1 MDKKSLDKSQKISYN
16 KGRMSLWERKAEL
29 LLMKYIAILGFG
41 VVGGGV
47 YDVLK
52 DNPGVEIKHILDLR
66 TFPGHPL
73 ADRVTTDL
81 DKILTDTDVEV
92 VVETLGGV
100 ELAYKFSKQ
109 AILAGK
115 SVVTSNKAVVDAH
128 GKELEELALE
138 KGVSYLYEASVGGGI
153 PIIRPLRDCFTADR
167 ITKITGILNGTTNYI
182 LTRMADTGCSME
194 EALKEAQA
202 LGYAEQDPTADVEG
216 YDTARK
222 ICILAGLAFGVTV
235 PYTAIPHLEGIRGV
249 TKEDIACAKEAG
261 YSIKLLGKAEKVGD
275 RVRLIVAPCL
285 VPADSMLAAVRMVF
299 NAISV
304 TADAVGE
311 VVFYGQ
317 GAGSLPTASAVACD
331 ILEALSRKPL
341 PSPRP
346 ACEDGFVVK
355 DLSDERTVTLA
366 NGKTY
371 FAI

>member
-1 MDKKSLDKSQKISYN
+1 M
-16 KGRMSLWERKAEL
+16 R
-29 LLMKYIAILGFG
+29 YIAILGFG

-52 DNPGVEIKHILDLR
+52 DKEDVEIKHILDLR
-66 TFPGHPL
+66 AFPGHPL

-81 DKILTDTDVEV
+81 DKILADADVEV

-100 ELAYKFSKQ
+100 ELAYKFSRQ

-153 PIIRPLRDCFTADR
+153 PIIRPLRDCFTADK

-194 EALKEAQA
+194 DALKEAQA

-249 TKEDIACAKEAG
+249 TKEDMALAREAG
-261 YSIKLLGKAEKVGD
+261 YSIKLLGSAELAQGKL
-275 RVRLIVAPCL
+275 RLTVAPHL
-285 VPADSMLAAVRMVF
+285 VPADSMLSSVRGVF
-299 NAISV
+299 NAVSV
-304 TADAVGE
+304 TGDAVGE
-311 VVFYGQ
+311 VIFYGQ

-331 ILEALSRKPL
+331 ILEALYRKPL

-346 ACEDGFVVK
+346 DCEEGFVAQ
-355 DLSDERTVTLA
+355 DLSDKGTVTLA

-371 FAI
+371 FAV

>member
-1 MDKKSLDKSQKISYN
+1 M
-16 KGRMSLWERKAEL
+16 
-29 LLMKYIAILGFG
+29 LMRYIAILGFG
-41 VVGGGV
+41 VVGSGV

-52 DNPGVEIKHILDLR
+52 AGGDVEIKHILDLR
-66 TFPGHPL
+66 QFPGHPL
-73 ADRVTTDL
+73 EDRVTTDL
-81 DKILTDTDVEV
+81 DVILQDKDVEV

-100 ELAYKFSKQ
+100 DIAYKFSKQ

-138 KGVSYLYEASVGGGI
+138 QGVSYLYEASVGGGI
-153 PIIRPLRDCFTADR
+153 PIIRPLRDCFAADR
-167 ITKITGILNGTTNYI
+167 ITKISGILNGTTNYI

-194 EALKEAQA
+194 DALKEAQQ

-222 ICILAGLAFGVTV
+222 ICILAGLAFGVTI

-249 TKEDIACAKEAG
+249 TKEDIALARDAG
-261 YSIKLLGKAEKVGD
+261 YSIKLLGTAERVGQQ
-275 RVRLIVAPCL
+275 VQLAVAPYL
-285 VPADSMLAAVRMVF
+285 VPLDSMLSSVRGVF

-311 VVFYGQ
+311 VLFYGQ

-331 ILEALSRKPL
+331 ILEALAKKPL

-346 ACEDGFVVK
+346 ACGEGFVARNDSARK
-355 DLSDERTVTLA
+355 TVTLPS
-366 NGKTY
+366 GKTY
-371 FAI
+371 FAV